1 MKITLWRERVRYILA
16 LHLLW
21 LHTISS
27 IAVLVLHSVPQWNG
41 HMFMPVVMYRLQII
55 GWLSIHAPFEYT
67 SQCLLVDNVLLCSTQ
82 SDFVPSR
89 QRSQEVESSSYMLV
103 LLSIR

>member
-1 MKITLWRERVRYILA
+1 
-16 LHLLW
+16 
-21 LHTISS
+21 
-27 IAVLVLHSVPQWNG
+27 
-41 HMFMPVVMYRLQII
+41 MFMPVVMYRLQII
-55 GWLSIHAPFEYT
+55 GWLSIHAPFKYT
-67 SQCLLVDNVLLCSTQ
+67 SQCLLVDNVLHCSIQ